1 MEKENSKIAHALSEL
16 KGQVDS
22 LVIEK
27 ISENMNYSL
36 HEMRKNYGE
45 NMQAFSY
52 GEAYLEILQTRILN
66 KGIYLLDEPEAALS
80 PLKQL
85 SLIAFL
91 LEVLKNK
98 NAQFIIATH
107 SPILMGI
114 PGAALYEIQDDSLQP
129 VTFKETDHYCITKAF
144 LENPESYLRHLH

>member
-1 MEKENSKIAHALSEL
+1 VEKENSKIAHALSEL

-107 SPILMGI
+107 SQYCWEYQVR
-114 PGAALYEIQDDSLQP
+114 LYMKYRAI
-129 VTFKETDHYCITKAF
+129 VC
-144 LENPESYLRHLH
+144 NR